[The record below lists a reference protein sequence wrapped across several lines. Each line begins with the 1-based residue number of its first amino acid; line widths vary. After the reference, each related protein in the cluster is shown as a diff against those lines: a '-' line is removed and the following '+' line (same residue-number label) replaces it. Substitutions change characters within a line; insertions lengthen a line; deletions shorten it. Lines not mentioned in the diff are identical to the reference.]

1 MQLYCLICSNCSGR
15 GGDVRLTPTSI
26 DWGVN
31 YFPVIHLQGHM
42 KMQKNAAVL
51 HNMHIDRRWIVAI
64 CLALW
69 YDTPPRQTVDPNIWT
84 PNTKY
89 PRLTF
94 STHHFQWDH
103 WCRETFYSVNLIER
117 TKQLWSYSG
126 KSGGNNLCAKNY
138 FQTHLFLLQLFT
150 PTVHANQFIRWW
162 SLGSRLSKERKKQCW
177 CWTFILSALLI
188 YWAIS

>member
-84 PNTKY
+84 PTTKY

-117 TKQLWSYSG
+117 KNNCDHTQASQAGITYALKIIFRHTCSYCSCSHRPFTLTSLYEVNCPWSM
-126 KSGGNNLCAKNY
+126 
-138 FQTHLFLLQLFT
+138 
-150 PTVHANQFIRWW
+150 
-162 SLGSRLSKERKKQCW
+162 KEYLK
-177 CWTFILSALLI
+177 I
-188 YWAIS
+188 

>member
-94 STHHFQWDH
+94 RTHHFQWDH

-117 TKQLWSYSG
+117 KKQLWSYSG

-150 PTVHANQFIRWW
+150 PTVHANQLIRGEL
-162 SLGSRLSKERKKQCW
+162 SLEYER
-177 CWTFILSALLI
+177 
-188 YWAIS
+188 IS

>member
-31 YFPVIHLQGHM
+31 YFPVIHLHM

-94 STHHFQWDH
+94 STHFQWDH

-117 TKQLWSYSG
+117 KKQLWSYSG

-150 PTVHANQFIRWW
+150 PTVHANQFIRGEL
-162 SLGSRLSKERKKQCW
+162 SLEYER
-177 CWTFILSALLI
+177 
-188 YWAIS
+188 IS